1 MLLSLFVLVL
11 LIALGLVFALA
22 MDGVI
27 PIPLH
32 KIANF
37 PLRDMPSTN
46 GLLFGLALAACLALI
61 AWLVG
66 PSAALS

>member
-1 MLLSLFVLVL
+1 MLLSLFVLML
-11 LIALGLVFALA
+11 LVALGLAFAFA

-37 PLRDMPSTN
+37 PFRNMPSTN
-46 GLLFGLALAACLALI
+46 GLLFGLVLAACLALFG
-61 AWLVG
+61 WLMG
-66 PSAALS
+66 PGAAF

>member
-1 MLLSLFVLVL
+1 MLPSLFVLVL
-11 LIALGLVFALA
+11 LVALGLVLALA

-27 PIPLH
+27 PIPLR

-37 PLRDMPSTN
+37 PFRSLPSTN
-46 GLLFGLALAACLALI
+46 GLLFGLVLAACLALL

-66 PSAALS
+66 PGAAF

>member
-27 PIPLH
+27 PIPLR
-32 KIANF
+32 KIADF
-37 PLRDMPSTN
+37 PFRNMPSTN
-46 GLLFGLALAACLALI
+46 GLLFGLVLAACLALL
-61 AWLVG
+61 ACLTG
-66 PSAALS
+66 PGVAL